1 MITDA
6 KLIFD
11 EAIAVTTSKVGSNVI
26 NLKKINDVAIGQPV
40 YLNIWCDTAFTSAAN
55 GLTIKLISST
65 AEAVAAA
72 DNAIEILP
80 ATLASAMGTAG
91 QLKKVALPEGIVGNY
106 INLYYLA
113 TTALAAGKITC
124 FLTIG

>member
-1 MITDA
+1 MITDVNM
-6 KLIFD
+6 IFD

-26 NLKKINDVAIGQPV
+26 DIGAITDAAKGSPIYINI
-40 YLNIWCDTAFTSAAN
+40 YCDTAFTSAAN
-55 GLTIKLISST
+55 SLTVKLISST
-65 AEAVAAA
+65 AEAVGAT

-80 ATLASAMGTAG
+80 ATLASAMSAAG
-91 QLKKVALPEGIVGNY
+91 KLKKVALPEGVTGPY

-113 TTALAAGKITC
+113 TTALAAGKITT

>member
-1 MITDA
+1 MVTDK

-11 EAIAVTTSKVGSNVI
+11 EAVAVTTSKVGAQVQ
-26 NLKKINDVAIGQPV
+26 NLNSISDVAKGQPV
-40 YLNIWCDTAFTSAAN
+40 YLNIWLNTAFTSAAN
-55 GLTIKLISST
+55 GLTIKLVSST
-65 AEAVAAA
+65 AEAVGAT

-91 QLKKVALPEGIVGNY
+91 KLKKVALPEDITGKY
-106 INLYYLA
+106 LNLYYLA
-113 TTALAAGKITC
+113 TTALAVGKITT

>member
-1 MITDA
+1 MITD
-6 KLIFD
+6 KMVIFD

-26 NLKKINDVAIGQPV
+26 DLGSIGDVGEGQQV
-40 YLNIWCDTAFTSAAN
+40 FLNIWLDTAFTSAAN
-55 GLTIKLISST
+55 GLTISLISST
-65 AEAVAAA
+65 AEAVGAA

-91 QLKKVALPEGIVGNY
+91 QLKKVALPEDIVGNY
-106 INLYYLA
+106 VNLYYLA
-113 TTALAAGKITC
+113 TTALAAGKIST

>member
-1 MITDA
+1 MITDVNM
-6 KLIFD
+6 IFD
-11 EAIAVTTSKVGSNVI
+11 EAVAVTTSKVGSNVI
-26 NLKKINDVAIGQPV
+26 DIGSITDAAKGSPI
-40 YLNIWCDTAFTSAAN
+40 YLNIYLDTAFTSAAN
-55 GLTIKLISST
+55 GLTVKLISST
-65 AEAVAAA
+65 AEAVAAS

-91 QLKKVALPEGIVGNY
+91 KLKKVALPEGVTGPY

-113 TTALAAGKITC
+113 TTALAAGKITT